1 MATKSTKTPKASTK
15 EAVPAPEKKRPAEV
29 AVAAPK
35 KARAPSMASYEGIRA
50 QLGAACDS
58 ALNLLD
64 QLETKSKHK
73 ELEAE
78 RALAD
83 PDYAA
88 HMKFT
93 RAWLETNRRYFEL
106 AAVEE
111 HKKRTAAAAAAEAPS
126 K

>member
-1 MATKSTKTPKASTK
+1 MATKATNKPKASTK
-15 EAVPAPEKKRPAEV
+15 KDAAAPEKKRPAEADSV
-29 AVAAPK
+29 APK
-35 KARAPSMASYEGIRA
+35 KARTPSMASYEGIRA

-111 HKKRTAAAAAAEAPS
+111 HKKRAAAAAAEAPS